1 MSLVTR
7 VSVAFL
13 VALALALGGFSACL
27 YYLAGLRLRLALDQ
41 ELEATLDRFPD
52 RPEGESGRVTWA
64 IYDEAGR
71 RIEGTPGAGRPMVL
85 DGRDL
90 GPLAVDVATTI
101 EGPDGLRW
109 RVLARPIGG
118 GRRRRGPPEARGE
131 EHRPGPPARDER
143 KGAGPGRERPS
154 RVLAAWASLEPV
166 EAEIRSLAAI
176 LPLISLGLWALAA
189 AIGRHFGRRA
199 LAPLTLMAESARTM
213 PFDDCRL
220 PSPGTRDELEDFA
233 RSFNGLLDRLHVAL
247 ERQRQFTGQASHQLR
262 TPLAA
267 LIAAI
272 EVARRRPRTVEEHER
287 VLDRLHDDAVR
298 LWRVVEALLF
308 LARADAE
315 AGLPDLERLDLA
327 AWAADHLRAWSGH
340 ERAADLRFEGRDG
353 DPLWTRAHRPL
364 LGQLLDNLL
373 ENACK
378 YSEPGTPIIVRTWC
392 EPDAVALAVE
402 DRGCGIPAE
411 DLPRVFEPFYRA
423 ESARRLGRAGV
434 GLGLAVARR
443 IAATHGGTIT
453 AESEPGRGSRFVV
466 RLPRLAGA
474 GRCPGG
480 RPDPRSS
487 GHSLAGW
494 IGLPVLTGQHESA
507 LLPGPDAMALERLEK
522 PTHVRLI
529 LSPDSDGIGIHGLA
543 HLHQAGCAHHA
554 AVEVER
560 QTCRVPIETQ
570 EFDQPARLAFQVA
583 HQFFVV
589 QVKPLEGASVS
600 PVLEETLIVGNVTR
614 DVVPGTAP
622 GHRRQTRS
630 PARDRDVAR
639 ISPAED
645 HPRPGPEQCNQS
657 KKLNILGVLIDHAFR
672 VARRKFV

>member
-13 VALALALGGFSACL
+13 VALGLALGGFSASL
-27 YYLAGLRLRLALDQ
+27 YYVARLRLRLALDQ

-52 RPEGESGRVTWA
+52 RPEGQSGRVTWA
-64 IYDEAGR
+64 IYDEAGQR
-71 RIEGTPGAGRPMVL
+71 VESALGDGRLMVL

-109 RVLARPIGG
+109 RVLARKIGG
-118 GRRRRGPPEARGE
+118 GRPLRGPPEAGRGE
-131 EHRPGPPARDER
+131 RRPRPPGRDER
-143 KGAGPGRERPS
+143 KGGGPGRERPS

-166 EAEIRSLAAI
+166 EAEIRWLAGM
-176 LPLISLGLWALAA
+176 LPLISLGLWTLAA
-189 AIGRHFGRRA
+189 AIGRHFARRA
-199 LAPLTLMAESARTM
+199 LAPLTLMAESACTM
-213 PFDDCRL
+213 PFDEGRL

-267 LIAAI
+267 LIAAL

-287 VLDRLHDDAVR
+287 VLERLHEDAVR

-315 AGLPDLERLDLA
+315 AELPDPERLDLT

-340 ERAADLRFEGRDG
+340 ERVADLRFEQPDG
-353 DPLWTRAHRPL
+353 GPLWTRAHRPL

-378 YSEPGTPIIVRTWC
+378 YSRPGTPIIVRAWS
-392 EPDAVALAVE
+392 EPDAVALSVE
-402 DRGCGIPAE
+402 DRGCSIPAR
-411 DLPRVFEPFYRA
+411 DLPHVFEPFYRA

-443 IAATHGGTIT
+443 IAASHCGTIT

-466 RLPRLAGA
+466 RLP
-474 GRCPGG
+474 
-480 RPDPRSS
+480 
-487 GHSLAGW
+487 
-494 IGLPVLTGQHESA
+494 
-507 LLPGPDAMALERLEK
+507 
-522 PTHVRLI
+522 
-529 LSPDSDGIGIHGLA
+529 LSPAPDGA
-543 HLHQAGCAHHA
+543 P
-554 AVEVER
+554 AVV
-560 QTCRVPIETQ
+560 
-570 EFDQPARLAFQVA
+570 
-583 HQFFVV
+583 
-589 QVKPLEGASVS
+589 
-600 PVLEETLIVGNVTR
+600 
-614 DVVPGTAP
+614 
-622 GHRRQTRS
+622 
-630 PARDRDVAR
+630 
-639 ISPAED
+639 D
-645 HPRPGPEQCNQS
+645 HPE
-657 KKLNILGVLIDHAFR
+657 A
-672 VARRKFV
+672 VAPTPA

>member
-52 RPEGESGRVTWA
+52 RAEGQTGRVTWA
-64 IYDEAGR
+64 IYEEGR
-71 RIEGTPGAGRPMVL
+71 RVENASGDGRPMIL

-90 GPLAVDVATTI
+90 GPLAIDIAMTI

-109 RVLARPIGG
+109 RVLARRFGG
-118 GRRRRGPPEARGE
+118 GRRRRGPPEPEGKER
-131 EHRPGPPARDER
+131 RPGPPRDER
-143 KGAGPGRERPS
+143 KGAGPGPGRERPP

-166 EAEIRSLAAI
+166 EAEIRWLAAI
-176 LPLISLGLWALAA
+176 LPLISMGLWTLAA
-189 AIGRHFGRRA
+189 LIGRHFGRRA
-199 LAPLTLMAESARTM
+199 LAPLTQMAESARTM

-233 RSFNGLLDRLHVAL
+233 RSFNGLLDRLHEAL

-272 EVARRRPRTVEEHER
+272 DVARRRPRTAPEHDR
-287 VLDRLHDDAVR
+287 ILDRLRDDATR

-315 AGLPDLERLDLA
+315 AELPDLEHIELA

-340 ERAADLRFEGRDG
+340 ERAADLRFEGHDG

-378 YSEPGTPIIVRTWC
+378 YSTPGTPIVVRVWP

-411 DLPRVFEPFYRA
+411 DLPRIFEPFFRA

-443 IAATHGGTIT
+443 IAATHGGTIA

-466 RLPRLAGA
+466 RLPRLAA
-474 GRCPGG
+474 
-480 RPDPRSS
+480 PDVAP
-487 GHSLAGW
+487 
-494 IGLPVLTGQHESA
+494 
-507 LLPGPDAMALERLEK
+507 
-522 PTHVRLI
+522 
-529 LSPDSDGIGIHGLA
+529 
-543 HLHQAGCAHHA
+543 A
-554 AVEVER
+554 AV
-560 QTCRVPIETQ
+560 
-570 EFDQPARLAFQVA
+570 D
-583 HQFFVV
+583 
-589 QVKPLEGASVS
+589 
-600 PVLEETLIVGNVTR
+600 
-614 DVVPGTAP
+614 
-622 GHRRQTRS
+622 
-630 PARDRDVAR
+630 
-639 ISPAED
+639 
-645 HPRPGPEQCNQS
+645 RPGAAVPTP
-657 KKLNILGVLIDHAFR
+657 A
-672 VARRKFV
+672 

>member
-1 MSLVTR
+1 
-7 VSVAFL
+7 
-13 VALALALGGFSACL
+13 
-27 YYLAGLRLRLALDQ
+27 
-41 ELEATLDRFPD
+41 
-52 RPEGESGRVTWA
+52 
-64 IYDEAGR
+64 
-71 RIEGTPGAGRPMVL
+71 MVL

-109 RVLARPIGG
+109 RVLARRIGG
-118 GRRRRGPPEARGE
+118 GRPPRGPPEAGAGNIARGG
-131 EHRPGPPARDER
+131 RGGTS
-143 KGAGPGRERPS
+143 KGAGPGHEHPS
-154 RVLAAWASLEPV
+154 SRAGRVGLARAGGGR
-166 EAEIRSLAAI
+166 IRSLAAI

-199 LAPLTLMAESARTM
+199 LAPLTLMAESARAM

-327 AWAADHLRAWSGH
+327 AWAADHLRGWSGH
-340 ERAADLRFEGRDG
+340 ERAADLRFEGSDG

-378 YSEPGTPIIVRTWC
+378 YSGPGTPIIVRAWC

-466 RLPRLAGA
+466 RLPRRGA

-480 RPDPRSS
+480 RRSPRGGRPDPGLR
-487 GHSLAGW
+487 GHSL
-494 IGLPVLTGQHESA
+494 PR
-507 LLPGPDAMALERLEK
+507 GPD
-522 PTHVRLI
+522 
-529 LSPDSDGIGIHGLA
+529 
-543 HLHQAGCAHHA
+543 
-554 AVEVER
+554 
-560 QTCRVPIETQ
+560 
-570 EFDQPARLAFQVA
+570 
-583 HQFFVV
+583 
-589 QVKPLEGASVS
+589 
-600 PVLEETLIVGNVTR
+600 
-614 DVVPGTAP
+614 
-622 GHRRQTRS
+622 
-630 PARDRDVAR
+630 
-639 ISPAED
+639 
-645 HPRPGPEQCNQS
+645 GP
-657 KKLNILGVLIDHAFR
+657 
-672 VARRKFV
+672 